1 MKALSFNT
9 QYHRFL
15 FIYLFDVFFSFLTI
29 LDTPDSS
36 RRMGNSTSVL
46 LTEVLAV
53 SIYLILKM
61 KRFVFAVL
69 QSGIVDLIYILGDS
83 EEQIILTG
91 SNP

>member
-1 MKALSFNT
+1 
-9 QYHRFL
+9 
-15 FIYLFDVFFSFLTI
+15 
-29 LDTPDSS
+29 
-36 RRMGNSTSVL
+36 MGNSTYVL

-53 SIYLILKM
+53 SIYFILKM

-69 QSGIVDLIYILGDS
+69 QSGIVDLIYVLGDS